1 MRRTRSAPRSLRGR
15 CTPLISSRTWTPP
28 SPRTRSPSR
37 RSSGSPPTRVAPR
50 SATRRSRTGPRS
62 GSRRRT
68 PPVRSA
74 RRTWSLTAS
83 RSGESIG
90 SISST
95 GGSRPAGSRAVKSL
109 CVFCGANAGHRPFLA
124 DTARAMGD
132 ALARRGITLVFGG
145 GRVGLMGAVSAAAR
159 AAGGRVVGVIPAALQ
174 RKELAYEGA
183 DLTELIVVRSM
194 HERKARMAEL
204 ADGFAALPGG
214 YGTCE
219 EICEMITWAQL
230 GIHRKPCGL
239 VNVDGYFDGLLAQFD
254 RAVAEGLLRAP
265 HRGLVVAAP
274 DPDGLLD
281 AMVAWAPP
289 PLEFKL
295 DWQST

>member
-1 MRRTRSAPRSLRGR
+1 
-15 CTPLISSRTWTPP
+15 
-28 SPRTRSPSR
+28 
-37 RSSGSPPTRVAPR
+37 
-50 SATRRSRTGPRS
+50 
-62 GSRRRT
+62 
-68 PPVRSA
+68 
-74 RRTWSLTAS
+74 
-83 RSGESIG
+83 
-90 SISST
+90 
-95 GGSRPAGSRAVKSL
+95 VKSL
-109 CVFCGANAGHRPFLA
+109 CVFCGANAGNRPLLG
-124 DTARAMGD
+124 DTARAMGE

-159 AAGGRVVGVIPAALQ
+159 AAGGRVVGVIPAPLQ

-204 ADGFAALPGG
+204 ADGFVALPGG

-239 VNVDGYFDGLLAQFD
+239 VNVDGYFDGLLGQFD

-265 HRGLVVAAP
+265 HRGLVVAAR

-281 AMVAWAPP
+281 AMAAWTPP

>member
-1 MRRTRSAPRSLRGR
+1 M
-15 CTPLISSRTWTPP
+15 
-28 SPRTRSPSR
+28 
-37 RSSGSPPTRVAPR
+37 
-50 SATRRSRTGPRS
+50 
-62 GSRRRT
+62 
-68 PPVRSA
+68 
-74 RRTWSLTAS
+74 
-83 RSGESIG
+83 
-90 SISST
+90 
-95 GGSRPAGSRAVKSL
+95 KSL
-109 CVFCGANAGHRPFLA
+109 CVFCGANAGNRPFLA

-132 ALARRGITLVFGG
+132 ALARRRIALVFGG
-145 GRVGLMGAVSAAAR
+145 GRVGLMGAVSAAAL

-174 RKELAYEGA
+174 KKELAYEGT

-204 ADGFAALPGG
+204 AEGFVALPGG
-214 YGTCE
+214 YGTFE

-254 RAVAEGLLRAP
+254 RAVADGLLRAP

-274 DPDGLLD
+274 DPAGLLD
-281 AMVAWAPP
+281 AMAAWTPP

>member
-1 MRRTRSAPRSLRGR
+1 
-15 CTPLISSRTWTPP
+15 
-28 SPRTRSPSR
+28 
-37 RSSGSPPTRVAPR
+37 
-50 SATRRSRTGPRS
+50 
-62 GSRRRT
+62 
-68 PPVRSA
+68 VR
-74 RRTWSLTAS
+74 
-83 RSGESIG
+83 
-90 SISST
+90 
-95 GGSRPAGSRAVKSL
+95 SL

-183 DLTELIVVRSM
+183 DLAELIVVRSM

-204 ADGFAALPGG
+204 ADGFVALPGG
-214 YGTCE
+214 YGTFE

-239 VNVDGYFDGLLAQFD
+239 VNVAGYFDGLLAQFD
-254 RAVAEGLLRAP
+254 RAVAEGLLKAA

-274 DPDGLLD
+274 DAAGLLD
-281 AMVAWAPP
+281 AMTAWTPP
-289 PLEFKL
+289 ALEFKL
-295 DWQST
+295 DWSST

>member
-1 MRRTRSAPRSLRGR
+1 
-15 CTPLISSRTWTPP
+15 
-28 SPRTRSPSR
+28 
-37 RSSGSPPTRVAPR
+37 
-50 SATRRSRTGPRS
+50 
-62 GSRRRT
+62 
-68 PPVRSA
+68 
-74 RRTWSLTAS
+74 
-83 RSGESIG
+83 
-90 SISST
+90 
-95 GGSRPAGSRAVKSL
+95 VKSL
-109 CVFCGANAGHRPFLA
+109 CVFCGANAGNRPFLA

-132 ALARRGITLVFGG
+132 ALARRRIALVFGG
-145 GRVGLMGAVSAAAR
+145 GRVGLMGAVSAAAL

-174 RKELAYEGA
+174 KKELAYEGA
-183 DLTELIVVRSM
+183 DLTELVVVRSM

-204 ADGFAALPGG
+204 AEGFVALPGG
-214 YGTCE
+214 YGTFE

-281 AMVAWAPP
+281 AMAAWTPP

>member
-1 MRRTRSAPRSLRGR
+1 M
-15 CTPLISSRTWTPP
+15 
-28 SPRTRSPSR
+28 
-37 RSSGSPPTRVAPR
+37 
-50 SATRRSRTGPRS
+50 
-62 GSRRRT
+62 
-68 PPVRSA
+68 
-74 RRTWSLTAS
+74 
-83 RSGESIG
+83 
-90 SISST
+90 
-95 GGSRPAGSRAVKSL
+95 KSL
-109 CVFCGANAGHRPFLA
+109 CVFCGANAGARPVFA
-124 DTARAMGD
+124 DTARRMGE

-145 GRVGLMGAVSAAAR
+145 GRVGLMGAVSAGAR
-159 AAGGRVVGVIPAALQ
+159 GARGRVVGVIPAALQ
-174 RKELAYEGA
+174 QKELAYEG
-183 DLTELIVVRSM
+183 TELAELVVVRSM

-214 YGTCE
+214 YGTLE

-265 HRGLVVAAP
+265 HRALVVDAP
-274 DPDGLLD
+274 DPESLLD
-281 AMVAWAPP
+281 AMAAWTPP